1 LGVEPSWPLKERLA
15 PLVGAPL
22 PGAIDVQLESVAV
35 RVVQEHRH
43 ARTVVLGVAQHVP
56 MIQHALNG
64 LGQREPSGVE
74 AGVPR
79 WRERAPFA
87 LPRVQGD
94 VIVVAARRQPGRLYT
109 DLVWTVGDD
118 VESQNVA
125 VDVGGPLEVGDLKM
139 YVADTD
145 LRMDGARS
153 WRPAF
158 SGSGRTVTAC
168 TVRYSPNLV
177 EGVWERFGKALHI
190 FDAEEVSGSNPLSP
204 TLRRPA
210 NQNRTKAP
218 GLSVTM
224 PRGGTRPASQA
235 EALRGSGISGSVRD

>member
-1 LGVEPSWPLKERLA
+1 VASQRKACPARRCTA
-15 PLVGAPL
+15 PGGDRRTARVRCR
-22 PGAIDVQLESVAV
+22 PGRAGTQTRSHRRPGCRSARGHDPA
-35 RVVQEHRH
+35 RV
-43 ARTVVLGVAQHVP
+43 
-56 MIQHALNG
+56 NG

-74 AGVPR
+74 ADVPR

-158 SGSGRTVTAC
+158 SDSGRTVTAC